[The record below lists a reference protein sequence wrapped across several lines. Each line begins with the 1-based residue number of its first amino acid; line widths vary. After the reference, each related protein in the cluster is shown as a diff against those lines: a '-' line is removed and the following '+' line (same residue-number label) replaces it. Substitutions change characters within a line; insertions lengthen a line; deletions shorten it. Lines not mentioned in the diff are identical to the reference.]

1 MEQKYENCSN
11 GTLFIRTKIN
21 HREQISTKNPFK
33 QNAKIVPM
41 KHIVDLEQIMRSN
54 DVEHNFLG
62 TSYKNCSSGTHM
74 LRNKF
79 WLKRWA
85 HTKTK

>member
-74 LRNKF
+74 LRNKIDS
-79 WLKRWA
+79 K
-85 HTKTK
+85 

>member
-1 MEQKYENCSN
+1 LEQKYENCSN

-21 HREQISTKNPFK
+21 HREQISIKNPFK

-74 LRNKF
+74 LGNKIDS
-79 WLKRWA
+79 K
-85 HTKTK
+85 